1 MKEYLDRKS
10 LLDYLRARV
19 EIGECVVNDDLID
32 EKTRDKNAAVVFD
45 RKNLVT
51 IVESME
57 TEDPYAKIIDRLEEL
72 IFYYRNWWGY
82 DTSTYVRGQIFAY
95 KDILDFIK
103 NIDNERDPFEGD

>member
-57 TEDPYAKIIDRLEEL
+57 TEDPYAKIIDRLEER
-72 IFYYRNWWGY
+72 IFYYRNWWEY
-82 DTSTYVRGQIFAY
+82 DTSTYVCGQIFAY

-103 NIDNERDPFEGD
+103 KLSEGKEDENL

>member
-82 DTSTYVRGQIFAY
+82 DTNTYVRGQIFAY
-95 KDILDFIK
+95 KDILNFVKKLSEEKEDE
-103 NIDNERDPFEGD
+103 NL

>member
-57 TEDPYAKIIDRLEEL
+57 TEDPYAKIIDRLEER

-103 NIDNERDPFEGD
+103 KLSEGKEDENL

>member
-57 TEDPYAKIIDRLEEL
+57 VEDPYAKIIDRLEEL

-82 DTSTYVRGQIFAY
+82 DTSTYVCGQIFAY
-95 KDILDFIK
+95 KDILNFVKKLSEEKEDE
-103 NIDNERDPFEGD
+103 NL